1 MEATATKKI
10 KKERNSGEKLYK
22 FFIYLVLIL
31 LAVSIVVPVAWVFMA
46 SIKENSEFYG
56 NPEGRW

>member
-1 MEATATKKI
+1 MEATKSLKKNS
-10 KKERNSGEKLYK
+10 NSGEKLYK

-46 SIKENSEFYG
+46 SIKENS
-56 NPEGRW
+56 